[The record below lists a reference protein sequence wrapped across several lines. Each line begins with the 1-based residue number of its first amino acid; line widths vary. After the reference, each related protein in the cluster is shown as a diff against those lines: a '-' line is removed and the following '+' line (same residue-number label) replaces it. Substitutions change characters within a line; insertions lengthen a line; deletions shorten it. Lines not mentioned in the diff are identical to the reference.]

1 MSDFSAASGKG
12 RPSQSDSLSAAQR
25 AAVTRLLRV
34 SPIADELG
42 RRFHRAGHELHLV
55 GGAVRATLLDRL
67 GEVLAFAPGSQPDR
81 TRGVLAGWA
90 EAIWET
96 GREFGTI
103 GAAKRG
109 LRLEITTY
117 RAETYDG
124 TSRNPVVQYGT
135 SLVDDLGRRDFT
147 IN

>member
-42 RRFHRAGHELHLV
+42 RRFHRAGHGLHLV
-55 GGAVRATLLDRL
+55 GGWGRDAVWDRL
-67 GEVLAFAPGSQPDR
+67 GDDRGCATSAQPDQ
-81 TRGVLAGWA
+81 TLGGLAGWA